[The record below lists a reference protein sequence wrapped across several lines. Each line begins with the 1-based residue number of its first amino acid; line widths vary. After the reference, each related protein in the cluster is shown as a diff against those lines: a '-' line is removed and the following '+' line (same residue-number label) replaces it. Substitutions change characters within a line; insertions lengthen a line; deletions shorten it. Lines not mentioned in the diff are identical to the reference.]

1 MPRHRHLVTLTLFLL
16 PLLLGAWLLPS
27 LTRYAV
33 NRTLNNSMDT
43 LIRTYEQRRQ
53 ILSASIKQML
63 PRIHY
68 DCGGADIRL
77 LRAPE
82 NQNLY
87 VRVMGIMGKDGS
99 RCSSIGQSLFP
110 PLLSQHALADGFH
123 ITTTAA
129 LFGSRQELVVL
140 HNQGGNMVYWI
151 LNSGWLTVA
160 LHDDDDLYVFSQHQ
174 PSGFTQQRGDEHI
187 MSEPGAQRLRVVNTR
202 DQVVQELWAGS
213 RLSNYWR
220 RQLLLWGTPLLLL
233 TSLGLVW
240 LYRRWLRH
248 HHTLAQRLRRAVI
261 RQEFVPFYQPVV
273 DARQQ
278 HIVGYEVLI
287 RWHEHGRNW
296 ISPADF
302 IDFAESSQLIL
313 PMTEQLLAQVLR
325 DLPRLPADTWISI
338 NISAIHVEGPAL
350 VQLLEK
356 HHWPAPH
363 RLCFEL
369 TERKPIRH
377 LDRALSQLSI
387 LRQHGYAFKLDDFGT
402 GYGGFAYLQ
411 RLGLQQ
417 IKIDKMFV
425 DHLGT
430 QGEQPLLH
438 GIVSFGHQTGMQ
450 MIAEGVETQEQVRL
464 LAELGVDLIQG
475 YVFARPMPIA
485 QAAQWQL
492 PSTSDTSRRDNT

>member
-1 MPRHRHLVTLTLFLL
+1 M
-16 PLLLGAWLLPS
+16 
-27 LTRYAV
+27 
-33 NRTLNNSMDT
+33 
-43 LIRTYEQRRQ
+43 
-53 ILSASIKQML
+53 
-63 PRIHY
+63 
-68 DCGGADIRL
+68 
-77 LRAPE
+77 
-82 NQNLY
+82 
-87 VRVMGIMGKDGS
+87 
-99 RCSSIGQSLFP
+99 
-110 PLLSQHALADGFH
+110 
-123 ITTTAA
+123 
-129 LFGSRQELVVL
+129 L
-140 HNQGGNMVYWI
+140 HNQGSNMVYWI
-151 LNSGWLTVA
+151 LNSGWMEMA
-160 LHDDDDLYVFSQHQ
+160 LQDTCTNCLYGISLHQ
-174 PSGFTQQRGDEHI
+174 PSGMINQFGDPHI
-187 MSEPGAQRLRVVNTR
+187 PEEVQAQRLRFN
-202 DQVVQELWAGS
+202 DLQNHVVQELWAG
-213 RLSNYWR
+213 RKLTNYWR
-220 RQLLLWGTPLLLL
+220 LRLLYWGSPLLLL
-233 TSLGLVW
+233 VSLGLVW
-240 LYRRWLRH
+240 MYQRWLRQH
-248 HHTLAQRLRRAVI
+248 HAMPQRLYRALQ

-278 HIVGYEVLI
+278 QIVGYEVLI
-287 RWHEHGRNW
+287 RWYEHGRNW
-296 ISPADF
+296 ISPAHF

-325 DLPRLPADTWISI
+325 DLPRLPADTWISV

-369 TERKPIRH
+369 TERKPIHH

-387 LRQHGYAFKLDDFGT
+387 LRHHGYAFKLDDFGT

-417 IKIDKMFV
+417 FKIDKMFV
-425 DHLGT
+425 DHLAT

-485 QAAQWQL
+485 QAAEWRL
-492 PSTSDTSRRDNT
+492 PSAADASRCDKT